1 MKKIILS
8 CFLCAFIFGGC
19 SNDIADENTVVIEK
33 RKIIQTT
40 DEGKSADENISESDI
55 NDLLYREYQSGTK
68 FFAGVVNIAESDV
81 LSLVSNPTK
90 IAVLYN
96 DELYDEIDFV
106 NADITIE
113 IPRDGNYCFLAA
125 DENGEITDITNI
137 VAGETIVPEDSSA
150 ILLNS
155 NGKGEAVS
163 GDIFSTDNPE
173 IVKTIESDFK
183 TYYEMSDG
191 TWQCDDYSYKYRLV
205 ITGRRA
211 TAQKD
216 STFVYLSNIED
227 ITFDQAWKA
236 SGFSSSLDDY
246 FAIEDAVF
254 VGWE

>member
-8 CFLCAFIFGGC
+8 CFLCAFIFSGC
-19 SNDIADENTVVIEK
+19 GNNTAAENTVVTENGK
-33 RKIIQTT
+33 LIQTT
-40 DEGKSADENISESDI
+40 DEGKSADANISESDT
-55 NDLLYREYQSGTK
+55 NDLLYREYQTGTK
-68 FFAGVVNIAESDV
+68 FFAGVANIAKSDV
-81 LSLVSNPTK
+81 LGLVSNPAK

-96 DELYDEIDFV
+96 DELYEEIDFV
-106 NADITIE
+106 NTDITIE

-137 VAGETIVPEDSSA
+137 VAGEAIVPEDSGA
-150 ILLNS
+150 VPLTS
-155 NGKGEAVS
+155 NGKGDAVS
-163 GDIFSTDNPE
+163 GDILSTDNPE

-205 ITGRRA
+205 ISGRRA
-211 TAQKD
+211 IAQKD

-246 FAIEDAVF
+246 FAIKDAVF